1 MDASACF
8 SVKRLQPESVLLIE
22 RSFVSNNSVLDDKPW
37 WTYGHL
43 WLVISGPVSVVLA
56 CLVTFYFIANSPN
69 QILTGQDVE
78 IENIKNGQMIEGR
91 DAPAVMARNHAA
103 TGTVPAPKT
112 TPELPK

>member
-1 MDASACF
+1 MRNDSA
-8 SVKRLQPESVLLIE
+8 
-22 RSFVSNNSVLDDKPW
+22 LDNKPW

-69 QILTGQDVE
+69 QIISGQDIE
-78 IENIKNGQMIEGR
+78 IENVKSGKMIEGR

-103 TGTVPAPKT
+103 TGTVPAPNT
-112 TPELPK
+112 APEPPK